1 MSRREY
7 ETCIR
12 FLKSVIFYPTRMAN
26 LSSAAVATLVTEIA
40 DLRKALE
47 GTLIGNAA
55 RISAEL
61 AGSLSG
67 MPKRQ

>member
-1 MSRREY
+1 
-7 ETCIR
+7 
-12 FLKSVIFYPTRMAN
+12 MAN
-26 LSSAAVATLVTEIA
+26 LSSAAVTTLVGEIG

-61 AGSLSG
+61 DSSLSG
-67 MPKRQ
+67 MLKRQ

>member
-1 MSRREY
+1 
-7 ETCIR
+7 
-12 FLKSVIFYPTRMAN
+12 MAN
-26 LSSAAVATLVTEIA
+26 LYSAAVATLASEIA

-61 AGSLSG
+61 ARSLSG